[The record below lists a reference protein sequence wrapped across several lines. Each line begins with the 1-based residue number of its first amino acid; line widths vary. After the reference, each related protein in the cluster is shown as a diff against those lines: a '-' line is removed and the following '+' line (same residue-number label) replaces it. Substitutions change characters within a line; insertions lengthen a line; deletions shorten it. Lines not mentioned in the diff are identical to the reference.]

1 MKMRKNKISEQFQ
14 CFTKT
19 LNGSSCSIN
28 CKAGQ
33 RGVVLID
40 VIAALAIFA
49 LAAFVLMPRPNS
61 RIGAAELSG
70 EAVRI
75 SGEFRK
81 ARVKAL
87 TTGGIADVMVDPGS
101 KRIQV
106 NGANPISI
114 RDGVTID
121 WVTSDQCPIQSG
133 TRTLRFLADGRSCG
147 GVMTL
152 SANGRAI
159 ELRVDWFT
167 GRVEM
172 SHQ

>member
-1 MKMRKNKISEQFQ
+1 MCPASPRGSIDRKV
-14 CFTKT
+14 
-19 LNGSSCSIN
+19 
-28 CKAGQ
+28 GQ
-33 RGVVLID
+33 RGVVLLD

-49 LAAFVLMPRPNS
+49 LAAFVLMPRPRS
-61 RIGAAELSG
+61 GVGAAELSG

-87 TTGGIADVMVDPGS
+87 TTGGVADVMIDPGN

-106 NGANPISI
+106 DGANPISI
-114 RDGVTID
+114 RDGVAIN
-121 WVTSDQCPIQSG
+121 WVTSDRCPIRGG
-133 TRTLRFLADGRSCG
+133 TRALRFLADGRSCG

-152 SANGRAI
+152 SASGRAI

-172 SHQ
+172 SPK

>member
-1 MKMRKNKISEQFQ
+1 MCPASPRVS
-14 CFTKT
+14 TDR
-19 LNGSSCSIN
+19 
-28 CKAGQ
+28 KAGQ
-33 RGVVLID
+33 RGVVLLD

-49 LAAFVLMPRPNS
+49 LAAFILMPRPPS
-61 RIGAAELSG
+61 GIGAAELSG

-87 TTGGIADVMVDPGS
+87 TTGGVADVMVDPGN

-106 NGANPISI
+106 DGANPISI
-114 RDGVTID
+114 RDGVAIN
-121 WVTSDQCPIQSG
+121 WVTSNQCPMRGG
-133 TRTLRFLADGRSCG
+133 TRALRFLADGRSCG

-152 SANGRAI
+152 SAGGRAI
-159 ELRVDWFT
+159 DLRVDWFT

-172 SHQ
+172 SPR

>member
-1 MKMRKNKISEQFQ
+1 MCPTSFSGSIDRKV
-14 CFTKT
+14 
-19 LNGSSCSIN
+19 
-28 CKAGQ
+28 GQ

-49 LAAFVLMPRPNS
+49 LAAVVLMPRPYS
-61 RIGAAELSG
+61 RIGGPELSG

-87 TTGGIADVMVDPGS
+87 TTGDVADVMVDPVN

-106 NGANPISI
+106 NGAYLISI
-114 RDGVTID
+114 RDGVAIN
-121 WVTSDQCPIQSG
+121 WVTSDQCPIQGG

-152 SANGRAI
+152 STSGHAI

-172 SHQ
+172 ITK

>member
-1 MKMRKNKISEQFQ
+1 M
-14 CFTKT
+14 
-19 LNGSSCSIN
+19 L
-28 CKAGQ
+28 
-33 RGVVLID
+33 LD

-49 LAAFVLMPRPNS
+49 LAAFVLMPRPHS

-81 ARVKAL
+81 ARVKAVA
-87 TTGGIADVMVDPGS
+87 TRGVADVTVDPGS

-106 NGANPISI
+106 IGDDPISI
-114 RDGVTID
+114 RNGVAIN
-121 WVTSDQCPIQSG
+121 WVTSDQCPIQGG

-152 SANGRAI
+152 SASGRAI

-172 SHQ
+172 SPQ

>member
-1 MKMRKNKISEQFQ
+1 MAAADHRGRIARKV
-14 CFTKT
+14 
-19 LNGSSCSIN
+19 
-28 CKAGQ
+28 GQ

-49 LAAFVLMPRPNS
+49 LAAFVLMPRPHA

-81 ARVKAL
+81 ARANAL
-87 TTGGIADVMVDPGS
+87 TTGDFADVMVDPGNR
-101 KRIQV
+101 RIQV
-106 NGANPISI
+106 VGANPISV
-114 RDGVTID
+114 RDGVAISWT
-121 WVTSDQCPIQSG
+121 TSDQCPIQGG

-147 GVMTL
+147 GVMKL
-152 SANGRAI
+152 SASGRAV
-159 ELRVDWFT
+159 ELRVVWFT

-172 SHQ
+172 SRL

>member
-1 MKMRKNKISEQFQ
+1 MRPVNLKGNIDR
-14 CFTKT
+14 
-19 LNGSSCSIN
+19 
-28 CKAGQ
+28 KARQ

-49 LAAFVLMPRPNS
+49 LAAFVLLPRPYS

-70 EAVRI
+70 EAVRV

-87 TTGGIADVMVDPGS
+87 TTGGVADVMVDPGN

-106 NGANPISI
+106 AGANPISI
-114 RDGVTID
+114 RDGVAID
-121 WVTSDQCPIQSG
+121 WVTSDQCPIQGG

-152 SANGRAI
+152 SAGSRAI

-172 SHQ
+172 SSQ

>member
-1 MKMRKNKISEQFQ
+1 MAAAGHRGSIARKK
-14 CFTKT
+14 
-19 LNGSSCSIN
+19 GR
-28 CKAGQ
+28 

-49 LAAFVLMPRPNS
+49 LAAFVLMPRPYA

-70 EAVRI
+70 EAVRV

-81 ARVKAL
+81 ARVKAM
-87 TTGGIADVMVDPGS
+87 TSGDIADVMVDPAS
-101 KRIQV
+101 RRIQV
-106 NGANPISI
+106 KGAHPISV
-114 RDGVTID
+114 RDGVAID
-121 WVTSDQCPIQSG
+121 WTTSDQCPIEGG

-147 GVMTL
+147 GVMKL
-152 SANGRAI
+152 SASGRAI

-172 SHQ
+172 SSK